1 MGGTG
6 KTTGTPRRARSR
18 WCGWT
23 GRRGSAGAPP
33 PGAGPQGPGDEEGQ
47 ATLEYLLVFLAVAA
61 VVAGLSAFVRMG
73 SRGSLGRLATRAA
86 SHAVGGRNPGD
97 ALLDVFMY

>member
-1 MGGTG
+1 M
-6 KTTGTPRRARSR
+6 
-18 WCGWT
+18 
-23 GRRGSAGAPP
+23 
-33 PGAGPQGPGDEEGQ
+33 
-47 ATLEYLLVFLAVAA
+47 FLAVAA